1 MDRDKK
7 KLVFTL
13 SLQRR
18 LLYQHYTANLNPP
31 LGVEDWRSTVYMI
44 NHCSLASKGQCL
56 NCPFL
61 QNTETK
67 FLHKANHIHV
77 YWFFNMKLDI
87 KKHIFYSKPN
97 KLLISFYTVL
107 FVYSINVKINVFYFP
122 KLSTNIPVHL
132 TRNRNLVTQWVMRS
146 A

>member
-1 MDRDKK
+1 MESVGCWYLFGLFINTNDFKIERYSRRKQYLLPKKHKPRNNLAVMDRDKK

-18 LLYQHYTANLNPP
+18 LLDQHYTASLNPP

-61 QNTETK
+61 QDTETK

-77 YWFFNMKLDI
+77 YWFFNMKFDI
-87 KKHIFYSKPN
+87 K
-97 KLLISFYTVL
+97 
-107 FVYSINVKINVFYFP
+107 
-122 KLSTNIPVHL
+122 
-132 TRNRNLVTQWVMRS
+132 RQ
-146 A
+146 